1 MLKSLLIGGIAV
13 AMAFG
18 SQVDSSRMHP
28 LSDEMVEYI
37 NKMNTSWKAGR
48 NFDKSIP
55 MSYIRGLM
63 GVLEESK
70 ESRLAERIHE
80 IPEGLPDTF
89 DARQKWANCKS
100 IDLVRDQSACGSCW
114 AFGAVE
120 AMSDRVCIHSNGRV
134 QVDISAEDLMDCC
147 DKCGSGC
154 SGGVSAAA
162 WQYWK
167 DAGLVSGGLY
177 NTTDGC
183 KPYSLAPCE
192 HSSQGSLPECVGTLP
207 TPKCKR
213 QCREGYERSYDDDK
227 YFAKNV
233 YSINGS
239 EKQIR
244 TEIFRNGPVE
254 AEFTAYADFLSYKS
268 GVYQHHSRDI
278 IGRHAI
284 RILGWGSE
292 DNNPYWLLANS
303 WNEDWGDHGYFKML
317 RGVNECDIESFV
329 NAGIPKLH

>member
-1 MLKSLLIGGIAV
+1 
-13 AMAFG
+13 
-18 SQVDSSRMHP
+18 
-28 LSDEMVEYI
+28 
-37 NKMNTSWKAGR
+37 
-48 NFDKSIP
+48 
-55 MSYIRGLM
+55 
-63 GVLEESK
+63 
-70 ESRLAERIHE
+70 
-80 IPEGLPDTF
+80 
-89 DARQKWANCKS
+89 
-100 IDLVRDQSACGSCW
+100 
-114 AFGAVE
+114 
-120 AMSDRVCIHSNGRV
+120 SDRVCIHSNGRV

-154 SGGVSAAA
+154 SGGLSASA

-192 HSSQGSLPECVGTLP
+192 HSCQGSLPECVGTSP

-227 YFAKNV
+227 YF
-233 YSINGS
+233 
-239 EKQIR
+239 
-244 TEIFRNGPVE
+244 
-254 AEFTAYADFLSYKS
+254 

-284 RILGWGSE
+284 RILGWGWE

-303 WNEDWGDHGYFKML
+303 WNEDWGDH
-317 RGVNECDIESFV
+317 
-329 NAGIPKLH
+329 